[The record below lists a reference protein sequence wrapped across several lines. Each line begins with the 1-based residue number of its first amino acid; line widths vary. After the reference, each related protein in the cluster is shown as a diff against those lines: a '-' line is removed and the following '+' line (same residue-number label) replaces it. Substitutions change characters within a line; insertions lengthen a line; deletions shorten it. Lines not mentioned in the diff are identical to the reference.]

1 MIVLNLG
8 LLQVADLRASWRW
21 ECQDG
26 TVLPE
31 RTEWKAPAH
40 PEEETGP
47 GTQTLQN
54 IITEKLYWVR
64 AILRTSAYAFSD
76 KYSFSIVLKLSV
88 MEPLYLPQS
97 SSFTAVSLGELFV
110 SILNLF
116 FKISPL
122 FLAFSRGDEQ
132 TISVSLQGSFMYLNI
147 WTCIQSSVV
156 SVFCLLSGSPCS
168 LLNFLQVTHAFF
180 FEGQC
185 HSLSIM
191 LLLRPYQHLEE

>member
-8 LLQVADLRASWRW
+8 LLQVAELRASWRW

-31 RTEWKAPAH
+31 RTEWKAPD
-40 PEEETGP
+40 EETGP

-54 IITEKLYWVR
+54 IVIEKLYWV
-64 AILRTSAYAFSD
+64 LRTSAYAFSD
-76 KYSFSIVLKLSV
+76 KYSLSIILKLSV

-97 SSFTAVSLGELFV
+97 SSFTAVSLGKLFV

-122 FLAFSRGDEQ
+122 FLAFYRGDEQ

-147 WTCIQSSVV
+147 WTCIQSCVV

-168 LLNFLQVTHAFF
+168 LLNFLQVTHAFLF
-180 FEGQC
+180 LKD
-185 HSLSIM
+185 SATVLA
-191 LLLRPYQHLEE
+191 